1 MNVQDAIL
9 DVKDHALMCARM
21 GVIAIVGLRVCNH
34 AITIVIA
41 VLDVIPNVLRDAL
54 PCVKVHASA
63 IAMIHV
69 MQPLHQKP
77 LAARLIL

>member
-1 MNVQDAIL
+1 MNAQAAIL
-9 DVKDHALMCARM
+9 DVKDHVLMCARM
-21 GVIAIVGLRVCNH
+21 GAIVIVEPHVCSH

-41 VLDVIPNVLRDAL
+41 VLDVIPNVLKDVL
-54 PCVKVHASA
+54 PCAKVHASV

-77 LAARLIL
+77 LAAKLIL